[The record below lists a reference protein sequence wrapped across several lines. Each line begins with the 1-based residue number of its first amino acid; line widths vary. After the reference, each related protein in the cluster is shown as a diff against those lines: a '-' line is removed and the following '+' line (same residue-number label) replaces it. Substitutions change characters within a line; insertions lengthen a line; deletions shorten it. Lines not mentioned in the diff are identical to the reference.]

1 MLIYVIAAYE
11 SAPRVRDMH
20 ERLRALG
27 HTPTSRWAEQ
37 AHGPEE
43 LGDYVACEAIITTNL
58 RDMRSADAVI
68 ILADTPMREG
78 WCEVERCG
86 SANAVVVGRYN
97 LTTRARC
104 YARVDSDDEAIA
116 WVQEMAS

>member
-11 SAPRVRDMH
+11 CAERVRDLH

-27 HTPTSRWAEQ
+27 HEPTSRWAEQ

-43 LGDYVACEAIITTNL
+43 LGGYAECEAIIAANL
-58 RDMRSADAVI
+58 RDMRRADAVI

-86 SANAVVVGRYN
+86 LNAVVVGRYN

>member
-1 MLIYVIAAYE
+1 MDVYVIAAYE
-11 SAPRVRDMH
+11 SAPRVRDLH
-20 ERLRALG
+20 DRLRALG
-27 HTPTSRWAEQ
+27 HTPTSRWAEH

-43 LGDYVACEAIITTNL
+43 LGDYVACSEIIAANL
-58 RDMRSADAVI
+58 RDMRSADVVI

-86 SANAVVVGRYN
+86 AANAVVVGRYN

-104 YARVDSDDEAIA
+104 YARVNTDDEAIA

>member
-11 SAPRVRDMH
+11 SAERVRDIH
-20 ERLRALG
+20 DRLRALG

-43 LGDYVACEAIITTNL
+43 LGDYAECEAIIHANL
-58 RDMRSADAVI
+58 RDMRSADVVI

-86 SANAVVVGRYN
+86 PNAVVVGRYN

-116 WVQEMAS
+116 WVQEVAS